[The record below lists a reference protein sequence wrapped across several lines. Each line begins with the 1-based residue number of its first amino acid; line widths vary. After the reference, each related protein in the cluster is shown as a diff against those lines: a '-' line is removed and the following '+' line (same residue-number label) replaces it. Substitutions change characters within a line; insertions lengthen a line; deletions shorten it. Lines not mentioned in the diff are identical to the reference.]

1 MKKLVPIVPVIGAIA
16 LLAALPAAADEVV
29 RTLERQVS
37 AAEASRIQL
46 DFPVGELK
54 VEVGSGREVEVHVE
68 LECDSPR
75 KTRCV
80 EAAREVE
87 LVVSSGSR
95 VSVEL
100 KGWPKSGNR
109 GLEGNF
115 RVTVPR
121 DLPLDAELGVG
132 NMTIT
137 GLEADLTANLGVG
150 DVLVVMPESAVGE
163 VHVDTGVG
171 DANLLAGGQR
181 IAGSGFVGKEL
192 DWTKGSGKAQVEI
205 DCGVGEARVRLE

>member
-1 MKKLVPIVPVIGAIA
+1 MKKLMPFAAALLIA
-16 LLAALPAAADEVV
+16 LPVAADEVV

-37 AAEASRIQL
+37 AADASRIHL

-54 VEVGSGREVEVHVE
+54 VEVGSGREVEIQVE

-80 EAAREVE
+80 EAAKDVE
-87 LVVSSGSR
+87 LAISSGSR
-95 VSVEL
+95 LTVEL
-100 KGWPKSGNR
+100 KGWPKNGSR

-121 DLPLDAELGVG
+121 DLPLNAELGVG
-132 NMTIT
+132 NMTIK
-137 GLEADLTANLGVG
+137 GLEADLDANLGVG
-150 DVLVVMPESAVGE
+150 DVMVVMPEAAVAE

-171 DANLLAGGQR
+171 DANLLAGGR
-181 IAGSGFVGKEL
+181 SVEGSGFVGKEL
-192 DWTKGSGKAQVEI
+192 DWTKGSGKAEVEI

>member
-1 MKKLVPIVPVIGAIA
+1 MKKLVLIAPVAAIA
-16 LLAALPAAADEVV
+16 LLAALPAAADEVVV

-75 KTRCV
+75 KTRCI
-80 EAAREVE
+80 EAAKEVE
-87 LVVSSGSR
+87 LVVSSGKG

-100 KGWPKSGNR
+100 KGWPKSGNQ

-121 DLPLDAELGVG
+121 DLPLNAELGVG
-132 NMTIT
+132 NMTIS

-150 DVLVVMPESAVGE
+150 DILVVMPESAVDE

-171 DANLLAGGQR
+171 DANLLAGGER

-192 DWTKGSGKAQVEI
+192 DWTRGSGKAEVEI

>member
-1 MKKLVPIVPVIGAIA
+1 MKKLVPIAAVTAIA

-29 RTLERQVS
+29 VRTLERQVS
-37 AAEASRIQL
+37 AAEAARIQL

-75 KTRCV
+75 KTRCA
-80 EAAREVE
+80 EAARQVE
-87 LVVSSGSR
+87 LVVSSGNR

-121 DLPLDAELGVG
+121 DLPLNAELGVG
-132 NMTIT
+132 SMTIS

-163 VHVDTGVG
+163 VRVDTGVG
-171 DANLLAGGQR
+171 DANLLAGGQH
-181 IAGSGFVGKEL
+181 IEGSGFVGKEL
-192 DWTKGSGKAQVEI
+192 DWTKGSGKAEVEI
-205 DCGVGEARVRLE
+205 DCGVGEVRVRLE

>member
-1 MKKLVPIVPVIGAIA
+1 MKKLIPFAAA
-16 LLAALPAAADEVV
+16 LLVALPVAADEVV
-29 RTLERQVS
+29 HTLQRQVS
-37 AAEASRIQL
+37 AADATRIHL

-54 VEVGSGREVEVHVE
+54 VEVGSGREVEVLVE

-80 EAAREVE
+80 EAARKVE
-87 LVVSSGSR
+87 LAVSSGDRLNIES
-95 VSVEL
+95 
-100 KGWPKSGNR
+100 KGWPKNGSR

-121 DLPLDAELGVG
+121 DLPLNAELGVG

-137 GLEADLTANLGVG
+137 GLEADLNANLGVG
-150 DVLVVMPESAVGE
+150 DIMVVMPESAVAE

-171 DANLLAGGQR
+171 DANLLAGGR
-181 IAGSGFVGKEL
+181 SVEGSGFVGKEL
-192 DWTKGSGKAQVEI
+192 DWTKGSGKAEVEI

>member
-1 MKKLVPIVPVIGAIA
+1 MKKLIPFAPVAAIA

-37 AAEASRIQL
+37 AADAARIHL

-54 VEVGSGREVEVHVE
+54 VEVGSGPEVEIHVE
-68 LECDSPR
+68 LECESPR
-75 KTRCV
+75 KTRCI
-80 EAAREVE
+80 EAAKEVE
-87 LVVSSGSR
+87 LAVSSGKH
-95 VSVEL
+95 VNVEL
-100 KGWPKSGNR
+100 KGWPRNGSR

-121 DLPLDAELGVG
+121 DVPLNAELGVG

-137 GLEADLTANLGVG
+137 GLEADLNANLGVG
-150 DVLVVMPESAVGE
+150 DIMVVMPESAVAE

-171 DANLLAGGQR
+171 DANLLAGGHR
-181 IAGSGFVGKEL
+181 VEGSGFVGKEL
-192 DWTKGSGKAQVEI
+192 DWTKGSGKAEVEI

>member
-1 MKKLVPIVPVIGAIA
+1 MKKLVPIAAAV

-29 RTLERQVS
+29 VRTLERQVS
-37 AAEASRIQL
+37 VAEASRIQL

-54 VEVGSGREVEVHVE
+54 VEVGSGRELEVHVE

-75 KTRCV
+75 KTRCA
-80 EAAREVE
+80 EAAKKVE
-87 LVVSSGSR
+87 LAVSSGNR

-100 KGWPKSGNR
+100 KGWPRSGSQ

-121 DLPLDAELGVG
+121 DLPLNAELGVG
-132 NMTIT
+132 NMTIS

-171 DANLLAGGQR
+171 DANLLAGGER

-192 DWTKGSGKAQVEI
+192 DWTRGSGKAEVEI

>member
-1 MKKLVPIVPVIGAIA
+1 MKKLIPFAAAV

-29 RTLERQVS
+29 QTLERQVS
-37 AAEASRIQL
+37 AANASRIHL

-68 LECDSPR
+68 LECDSLR

-80 EAAREVE
+80 EAAKKVE
-87 LVVSSGSR
+87 LVVSSGDR
-95 VSVEL
+95 INVEL
-100 KGWPKSGNR
+100 KGWPKSGDR

-121 DLPLDAELGVG
+121 DLPLNAELGVG

-137 GLEADLTANLGVG
+137 GLEADLNANLGVG
-150 DVLVVMPESAVGE
+150 DIMVVMPESAVGE

-171 DANLLAGGQR
+171 DANLLAGGNS
-181 IAGSGFVGKEL
+181 IEGSGFVGKEL
-192 DWTKGSGKAQVEI
+192 DWTKGAGKAEVEI

>member
-1 MKKLVPIVPVIGAIA
+1 MKKLIPFVAAA

-37 AAEASRIQL
+37 AADAPRIHL

-54 VEVGSGREVEVHVE
+54 VEVGSGREVEIHVE

-75 KTRCV
+75 KTRCI
-80 EAAREVE
+80 EAAKQVE
-87 LVVSSGSR
+87 LAISSGDKLK
-95 VSVEL
+95 VEL
-100 KGWPKSGNR
+100 KGWPKSGDR
-109 GLEGNF
+109 GMEGIF

-121 DLPLDAELGVG
+121 DLPLNAELGVG

-137 GLEADLTANLGVG
+137 GLEADLNANLGVG
-150 DVLVVMPESAVGE
+150 DIMVVMPESAVAE

-171 DANLLAGGQR
+171 DANLMAGGR
-181 IAGSGFVGKEL
+181 NVEGSGFVGKEL
-192 DWTKGSGKAQVEI
+192 DWTKGSGKAEVEI